1 MRNSNEISFEI
12 VKRIGIIERRPSG
25 WNKEVNLV
33 SWNGGPAK
41 YDIRE
46 WSDNH
51 EHMSRGITLTEQELA
66 RVMNHVLEKTPEM
79 RRIMENEKYK
89 MQKDIER

>member
-1 MRNSNEISFEI
+1 
-12 VKRIGIIERRPSG
+12 
-25 WNKEVNLV
+25 
-33 SWNGGPAK
+33 
-41 YDIRE
+41 
-46 WSDNH
+46 
-51 EHMSRGITLTEQELA
+51 MSRGITLTEQELA

>member
-46 WSDNH
+46 
-51 EHMSRGITLTEQELA
+51 
-66 RVMNHVLEKTPEM
+66 
-79 RRIMENEKYK
+79 
-89 MQKDIER
+89 